1 MVSRP
6 SGRVARVRPQGV
18 SRGTGPNYVTRT
30 QRVWLAFAMR
40 VYGVAVVDRHRN
52 VGHCFTAEAIN
63 VIAIVVV
70 SAFIFSFLL
79 MGTPTRNG
87 SATSEQLNASCS
99 DT

>member
-1 MVSRP
+1 MY
-6 SGRVARVRPQGV
+6 
-18 SRGTGPNYVTRT
+18 GTAS
-30 QRVWLAFAMR
+30 LAL
-40 VYGVAVVDRHRN
+40 
-52 VGHCFTAEAIN
+52 TAEAIN
-63 VIAIVVV
+63 MIAIVVV